1 MAAIN
6 QEYLIGVKRE
16 LRDALRDV
24 FTQVPDA
31 RLQAT
36 NISLEWPLTPEK
48 YPAIFITFSEGPIEN
63 VGVAH
68 YDIDDTNAVAKQW
81 KFRGTVNFN
90 IVATSPFERD
100 VIANTLVQIIAF
112 GDTVPEFQ
120 QFHEDIHD
128 YDFAAIKLMTD
139 RIMPG
144 GEATAPVPWGDE
156 NAQLYT
162 RSYSVELFGEFF
174 TDPQTADLISISKI
188 SLYPYTPGSMIPTGS
203 SHPDDA
209 DVPWSM

>member
-16 LRDALRDV
+16 IRDALRDV
-24 FTQVPDA
+24 FAQVPDA
-31 RLQAT
+31 RLRAT
-36 NISLEWPLTPEK
+36 NISLEWPLTPAK

-68 YDIDDTNAVAKQW
+68 FDIDDTNSIAKQW

-90 IVATSPFERD
+90 IAATSPFERD

-120 QFHEDIHD
+120 RFHQDIHD

-144 GEATAPVPWGDE
+144 GEATAPVPWEDE

-174 TDPQTADLISISKI
+174 TDPQTAQLISISKI
-188 SLYPYTPGSMIPTGS
+188 SLWPYTSGMAVPTGS
-203 SHPDDA
+203 THPDDA
-209 DVPWSM
+209 DVPWSE